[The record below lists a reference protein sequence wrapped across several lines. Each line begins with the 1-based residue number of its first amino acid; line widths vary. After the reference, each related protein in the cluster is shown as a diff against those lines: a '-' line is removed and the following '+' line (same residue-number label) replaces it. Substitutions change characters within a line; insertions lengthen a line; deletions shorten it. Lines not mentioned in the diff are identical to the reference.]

1 MPLKL
6 HLHALSYTK
15 RIVVAVRRANFLSK
29 IGFRYLQ
36 ELIQN
41 QLLYIT
47 DCLIASLFA

>member
-15 RIVVAVRRANFLSK
+15 RIVVVVYCANFRSK
-29 IGFRYLQ
+29 IGFRCLR

-47 DCLIASLFA
+47 DRLIFYLFA